1 MKVAI
6 VFDSRT
12 GTTQAAAAAIGA
24 ELEKNGNSCTVQS
37 VDEAEAEQV
46 GAADLILIGSW
57 TQGLF
62 VILQHPTAATMK
74 FIDRLGDL
82 SGKRAVVF
90 CTYKLATGSTL
101 KQMSRQLAA
110 KGAEV
115 VGSFKFRGPKPS
127 AAFAAFA
134 ATLG

>member
-6 VFDSRT
+6 VYDSRT
-12 GTTQAAAAAIGA
+12 GTTQAAAQAIGA
-24 ELEKNGNSCTVQS
+24 ELEKNGHDCTVQS
-37 VDEAEAEQV
+37 VDEAEPDEV

-62 VILQHPTAATMK
+62 LILQHPTAATMK

-90 CTYKLATGSTL
+90 CTYKLAIGSTL
-101 KQMSRQLAA
+101 KQMSRVVAT
-110 KGAEV
+110 KGADV

-127 AAFAAFA
+127 DAFVSFA